1 MSATNRG
8 FTLIEVIVYMA
19 LFSILMAG
27 AVMSLYALE
36 SSVSEEQDT
45 ATVADEADFVE
56 AKLSWLVS
64 EQGSVSG
71 VALDAQNHAITLSS
85 VALTSANVTV
95 SALSVSPVKNAA
107 GATIA
112 YDVAFVVSGELFS
125 RRYYMP

>member
-1 MSATNRG
+1 
-8 FTLIEVIVYMA
+8 MA